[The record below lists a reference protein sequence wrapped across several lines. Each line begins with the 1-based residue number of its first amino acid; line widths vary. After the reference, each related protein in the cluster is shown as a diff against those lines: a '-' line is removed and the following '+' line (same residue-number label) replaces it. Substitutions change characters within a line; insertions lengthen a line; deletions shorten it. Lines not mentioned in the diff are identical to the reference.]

1 MENGKFWPP
10 TESKPL
16 NRSTKK
22 LAHVITSG
30 RRHPEPNLVQIG
42 PRGANRWNITLLTFL
57 FIYRPIY
64 LFSET
69 HLQVRPLNGF
79 WRAMAQKTRS
89 HARMCLFGV
98 KNVEINNEPLFMPP
112 KRQILAKKVELKN
125 FLPKTLYMI
134 YIGPEGCVIVS
145 TTI

>member
-1 MENGKFWPP
+1 
-10 TESKPL
+10 
-16 NRSTKK
+16 
-22 LAHVITSG
+22 
-30 RRHPEPNLVQIG
+30 
-42 PRGANRWNITLLTFL
+42 
-57 FIYRPIY
+57 
-64 LFSET
+64 
-69 HLQVRPLNGF
+69 
-79 WRAMAQKTRS
+79 MAQKTRS